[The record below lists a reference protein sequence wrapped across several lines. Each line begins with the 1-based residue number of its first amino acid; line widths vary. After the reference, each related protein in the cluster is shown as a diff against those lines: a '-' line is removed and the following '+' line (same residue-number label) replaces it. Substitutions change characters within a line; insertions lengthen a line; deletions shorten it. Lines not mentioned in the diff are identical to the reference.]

1 MLFNA
6 MSDDPTPQ
14 PEPRA
19 LAPRKRVVAR
29 EVTDVEAANIE
40 AASLAPEV
48 IAPARPEQEYP
59 ADPVV
64 VVDPTT
70 LGGRRRRTSHQRIY
84 RWTQACS
91 IIAFLAGIVSG
102 ICTVA
107 EDLHVA
113 RALAA
118 PALAV
123 GALATYLSGR
133 TSLSQRWRGWA
144 IASVVFAAVALGLTW
159 LWPAVFGEDH
169 PGDLRP
175 KPAVKSAAPADARQP

>member
-1 MLFNA
+1 
-6 MSDDPTPQ
+6 MSDDPTPH

-29 EVTDVEAANIE
+29 EVTADVEAANIQ
-40 AASLAPEV
+40 AAALVPDVMAPGQGV
-48 IAPARPEQEYP
+48 RIDP

-70 LGGRRRRTSHQRIY
+70 LGGRRRRTSHQRVY

-91 IIAFLAGIVSG
+91 IIAALAGVVSL

-107 EDLHVA
+107 EDPHVA
-113 RALAA
+113 RGLAGAAFAL
-118 PALAV
+118 

-144 IASVVFAAVALGLTW
+144 IASAVFAAVALGLTW
-159 LWPAVFGEDH
+159 GWPAVFGEDH
-169 PGDLRP
+169 PESHP
-175 KPAVKSAAPADARQP
+175 KPPAKSANP